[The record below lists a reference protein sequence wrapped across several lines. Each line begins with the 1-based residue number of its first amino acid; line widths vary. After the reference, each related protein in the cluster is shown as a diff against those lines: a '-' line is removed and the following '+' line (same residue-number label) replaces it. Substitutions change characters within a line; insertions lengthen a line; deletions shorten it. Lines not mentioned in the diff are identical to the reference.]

1 MAQVVTWISRKGDLR
16 VLVEKLY
23 KAAMKSKKNK
33 NKKIANTP
41 WSQEL
46 KEMGESWS
54 RDEA

>member
-46 KEMGESWS
+46 KEMGES
-54 RDEA
+54 